1 MKKVYVVLCNSDM
14 TEGNGPMRVMKI
26 FEHRENALKYM
37 NAQKGVMGRSAFY
50 TNSVTGHVSEGW
62 HDIKAWPWGGDWEVQ
77 EWILDEYNN

>member
-62 HDIKAWPWGGDWEVQ
+62 KNTYGGYGYESIKYPNWEFS
-77 EWILDEYNN
+77 DK